1 MLVPDELLL
10 FVRRTGR
17 AHMSLSHNGR
27 GSTLSCVLKGANMNM
42 HKSVLATMVM
52 VAVFAVDSVFAACNP
67 VGTSCSSCTTYRC
80 NSGYYGTAR
89 SASSGCTKCP
99 SNATCAGGNGSTFVC
114 AKGYYKSGSSC
125 ADCPNNGTTSG
136 TGATSISSC
145 YIPRGTTGSD
155 STGTFKYVG
164 NCYY

>member
-1 MLVPDELLL
+1 
-10 FVRRTGR
+10 
-17 AHMSLSHNGR
+17 MSLSHNGR

-114 AKGYYKSGSSC
+114 AKGYTIKVAVLVPIARITGQRLARAQHRYPVAISPAEPQGQIPQVRSSMSEIVITD
-125 ADCPNNGTTSG
+125 AWL
-136 TGATSISSC
+136 
-145 YIPRGTTGSD
+145 YM
-155 STGTFKYVG
+155 
-164 NCYY
+164 

>member
-1 MLVPDELLL
+1 
-10 FVRRTGR
+10 
-17 AHMSLSHNGR
+17 MSLSRNGR
-27 GSTLSCVLKGANMNM
+27 GSNLSCVLKGANMNM

-80 NSGYYGTAR
+80 NSGYYGMAR

-145 YIPRGTTGSD
+145 YIPSGTTGSD